1 MRYRLAIAALYG
13 SLAKAHAVQA
23 AGNAK
28 EFVVEHKSE
37 MTRTAVVSTAVYLAA
52 RANGFQAGYAFASN
66 E

>member
-1 MRYRLAIAALYG
+1 MRYHLAIAAVYG

-37 MTRTAVVSTAVYLAA
+37 MTRTAVVSAGVYLAA
-52 RANGFQAGYAFASN
+52 RTNGFKAGYAFASSN
-66 E
+66 

>member
-1 MRYRLAIAALYG
+1 MRYQIAIAALYG
-13 SLAKAHAVQA
+13 SIAKAHVKQA

-37 MTRTAVVSTAVYLAA
+37 MARTAAVSTAVYLAA
-52 RANGFQAGYAFASN
+52 RANGFQAGYEFASN